1 MKRFFR
7 RLVSRLFRRRR
18 PFKPFDRS
26 ALPKPPAPSFDEM
39 LAEGVLVAESA
50 GRMALKNRL
59 IVFALRGEERFEPA
73 RAEAIARDVL
83 YELVQEADEAAERAA
98 TERESASQRE
108 GRSAHQH
115 DYHRVDT
122 VNLRHRER
130 VYAGVAKRLWELRE
144 DPDYLERFTE
154 HARDAAWED
163 IAAAVEARLD
173 REWPD
178 IEVDAEYEAERDERT
193 RELLVDLERDLREAE
208 AERVRRAEADDAFRD
223 FVG

>member
-7 RLVSRLFRRRR
+7 RLFRRRT
-18 PFKPFDRS
+18 PFKPFDRA
-26 ALPKPPAPSFDEM
+26 ALPKRPTPSFDEM

-73 RAEAIARDVL
+73 RAMAMARDVL

-98 TERESASQRE
+98 AERESASQRE

-115 DYHRVDT
+115 DYHRADT

-144 DPDYLERFTE
+144 DPAYLERLTE

-163 IAAAVEARLD
+163 IAAAIDARLA

-178 IEVDAEYEAERDERT
+178 IAVDAEYELARDERT
-193 RELLVDLERDLREAE
+193 RELLVDLERDLREAD
-208 AERVRRAEADDAFRD
+208 AERARRADAGDAFRD